1 MNDKPRSLS
10 TSLSF
15 FQGITKRVKL
25 IARLMTD
32 SRVSPL
38 LKVLPIGTLVYL
50 LVPTDLLPLLPFD
63 DAAVIW
69 LGSYLFVEL
78 CPSEIVQEHQRAL
91 DAVADVQQVEGEP
104 HISGDVIDA
113 EFHDAEPK

>member
-1 MNDKPRSLS
+1 MNDKSRSLS
-10 TSLSF
+10 TNLNF
-15 FQGITKRVKL
+15 LQGITKRVKL

-32 SRVSPL
+32 SRISPL
-38 LKVLPIGTLVYL
+38 LKILPVGSLVYL

-78 CPSEIVQEHQRAL
+78 CPSQIVQEHQRAI
-91 DAVADVQQVEGEP
+91 DAVPDAQQVEGQTP
-104 HISGDVIDA
+104 AAGDVIDA

>member
-38 LKVLPIGTLVYL
+38 LKVLPIGSLVYL

-78 CPSEIVQEHQRAL
+78 CPSEIVQEHQHAL
-91 DAVADVQQVEGEP
+91 DAADVKPLEGEAQVN
-104 HISGDVIDA
+104 GDYIDA

>member
-10 TSLSF
+10 TSLNF
-15 FQGITKRVKL
+15 FQGITTRVKL

-32 SRVSPL
+32 SRISPL
-38 LKVLPIGTLVYL
+38 LKILPIGSLIYL
-50 LVPTDLLPLLPFD
+50 IVPTDLLPLLPFD
-63 DAAVIW
+63 DAAVLW

-78 CPSEIVQEHQRAL
+78 CPNEIVQEHQRAI
-91 DAVADVQQVEGEP
+91 DAASGMQQVEGETQV
-104 HISGDVIDA
+104 SGDVIDA